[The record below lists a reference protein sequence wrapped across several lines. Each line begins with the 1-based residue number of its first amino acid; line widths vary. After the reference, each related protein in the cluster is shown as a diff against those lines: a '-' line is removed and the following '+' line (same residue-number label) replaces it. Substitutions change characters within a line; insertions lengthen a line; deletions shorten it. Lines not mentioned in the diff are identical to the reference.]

1 MARYIAARLLGLLP
15 TLLVISLV
23 SFAIT
28 QLTPGDPAMLL
39 LQQRGQDPTGEAI
52 DQMRQELG
60 LDQPLAMQYL
70 HWLQRLFLGDLGRSY
85 YSEEPVFVEILQRL
99 PATVEL
105 TLAAML
111 LALAASFSLGLAAAY
126 RPGGWA
132 DRFSKVYALIAVSL
146 PSYWLGLV
154 LMFAFAVQLQWLPAV
169 GRGSLPQL
177 LLPVVS
183 LGFTAAAVHSRL
195 LCSGLMENGR
205 SPCAEFALAKGL
217 TAWQVLLR
225 HSLPVS
231 LLPVVT
237 SFGSTFGHM
246 LGGAVLI
253 ETVFAWPGL
262 GKLLVDSIFNR
273 DYPLIQGYVLVMAV
287 LYTLVNLSTDLV
299 CAWLDPRL
307 RLGEGRD
314 R

>member
-52 DQMRQELG
+52 SQIRQELG

-70 HWLQRLFLGDLGRSY
+70 HWFQRLCIGDLGRSY
-85 YSEEPVFVEILQRL
+85 YSEESVLAEILLRL
-99 PATVEL
+99 PATLEL

-111 LALAASFSLGLAAAY
+111 VALVVAFSLGLAAAY

-132 DRFSKVYALIAVSL
+132 DRFSKAYALLAVSL

-154 LMFAFAVQLQWLPAV
+154 LMFVFAVQLQWLPAV
-169 GRGSLPQL
+169 
-177 LLPVVS
+177 S
-183 LGFTAAAVHSRL
+183 LGFTAAAVHGRL
-195 LCSGLMENGR
+195 LCSGLVESGR
-205 SPCAEFALAKGL
+205 SPCAEFALAKGM
-217 TAWQVLLR
+217 TSWQVLLR
-225 HSLPVS
+225 HCLPIS

-237 SFGSTFGHM
+237 SLGATFGHM

-262 GKLLVDSIFNR
+262 GKLLVDAIFNR

>member
-1 MARYIAARLLGLLP
+1 MARHIAVRLFGLLP

-23 SFAIT
+23 SFAIM

-52 DQMRQELG
+52 GQIRQELG
-60 LDQPLAMQYL
+60 LDQPLVMQYL
-70 HWLQRLFLGDLGRSY
+70 HWLQRICLGDLGRSY
-85 YSEEPVFVEILQRL
+85 YSEEPVFGEILGRL
-99 PATVEL
+99 PATLEL

-111 LALAASFSLGLAAAY
+111 IALTVAFALGLAAAY
-126 RPGGWA
+126 RPGGWVDA
-132 DRFSKVYALIAVSL
+132 FSKAYALVAVSL
-146 PSYWLGLV
+146 PSYWLGLL
-154 LMFAFAVQLQWLPAV
+154 LMFVFAVQWQWLPAV
-169 GRGSLPQL
+169 GRGSLAQL
-177 LLPVVS
+177 LLPAVS
-183 LGFTAAAVHSRL
+183 LGFTAAAVHGRL
-195 LCSGLMENGR
+195 LCSSLLENGR
-205 SPCAEFALAKGL
+205 GPCAEFALAKGL

-225 HSLPVS
+225 HSLPIS

-262 GKLLVDSIFNR
+262 GKLLVDAIFNR

-299 CAWLDPRL
+299 CSWLDPRL

>member
-1 MARYIAARLLGLLP
+1 MARYIGNRLLGLLP
-15 TLLVISLV
+15 TLLIISLV
-23 SFAIT
+23 SFAIM

-52 DQMRQELG
+52 SQIRQEFG

-70 HWLQRLFLGDLGRSY
+70 HWLQRLCQGDLGRSY
-85 YSEEPVFVEILQRL
+85 YSEQSVLGEILYRL
-99 PATVEL
+99 PATLEL

-111 LALAASFSLGLAAAY
+111 VALVVAFSLGLAAAY

-132 DRFSKVYALIAVSL
+132 DRFSKAYALLAVSL

-154 LMFAFAVQLQWLPAV
+154 LMFVFAVQLQWLPAV
-169 GRGSLPQL
+169 GRGGLSNL
-177 LLPVVS
+177 LLPAVS
-183 LGFTAAAVHSRL
+183 LGFTAAAVHGRL
-195 LCSGLMENGR
+195 LCSGLVESGR
-205 SPCAEFALAKGL
+205 SPCAEFALAKGM
-217 TAWQVLLR
+217 TSWQVLLR
-225 HSLPVS
+225 HCLPIS

-237 SFGSTFGHM
+237 SLGATFGHM

-262 GKLLVDSIFNR
+262 GKLLVDAIFNR

>member
-52 DQMRQELG
+52 SQIRQELG

-70 HWLQRLFLGDLGRSY
+70 HWFQRLCIGDLGRSY
-85 YSEEPVFVEILQRL
+85 YSEEPVLAEIMLRL
-99 PATVEL
+99 PATLEL

-111 LALAASFSLGLAAAY
+111 VALTVALTLGLAAAY
-126 RPGGWA
+126 RPGGWV
-132 DRFSKVYALIAVSL
+132 DRFSKAYALVAVSL

-154 LMFAFAVQLQWLPAV
+154 LMFVFAVQLQWLPAV

-177 LLPVVS
+177 LLPAIS
-183 LGFTAAAVHSRL
+183 LGFTSAAVHARL
-195 LCSGLMENGR
+195 LCSGLLESGR

-237 SFGSTFGHM
+237 SLGSTFGHM

-262 GKLLVDSIFNR
+262 GKLLVDAIFNR

-287 LYTLVNLSTDLV
+287 LYTLVTLSTDLV